1 MPYNAGRKP
10 ILVTGIHRSGT
21 TWVGKIL
28 ALDRRVSYISEPLN
42 VLHRPGVLR
51 TPVEH
56 WYTYI
61 CEENEKYYLDAFNE
75 TLEFKYHLGLEVQS
89 LRSFKDALRMVRDGS
104 NFLAGRAFR
113 RRPLIKDPF
122 AVFSSG
128 WFASRLGCQV
138 VITIRHPAGFVSS
151 LKRLSWDFD
160 FGSLLDQPLLV
171 RDWLGGFES
180 ELTVLSDD
188 SNDIVLQG
196 CLLWCIV
203 YQAVS
208 VLKRR
213 HPDFILVRHE
223 DLSKDPEGRY
233 KELFDALGLTYSER
247 VGRRVRQYSRG
258 SNPREL
264 SPTRIHSIAL
274 DSQANLNNWKSRLT
288 ADEIGRVKQ
297 LTARVYPDF
306 YSEQDWQ

>member
-1 MPYNAGRKP
+1 MPHNADRKP

-28 ALDRRVSYISEPLN
+28 ALDREVGYISEPLN
-42 VLHRPGVLR
+42 VLHRPGVMR
-51 TPVEH
+51 IPIKY

-61 CEENEKYYLDAFNE
+61 CEENEKYFIDAINE

-89 LRSFKDALRMVRDGS
+89 LRSWKDALRMVRDS
-104 NFLAGRAFR
+104 SSFLTGRTFR

-151 LKRLSWDFD
+151 LKRLGWNFD
-160 FGSLLDQPLLV
+160 FGSLLNQPLLI
-171 RDWLGGFES
+171 RDWLGGFET
-180 ELTVLSDD
+180 ELMALTESTK
-188 SNDIVLQG
+188 DILMQG

-208 VLKRR
+208 ILKSRY
-213 HPDFILVRHE
+213 PDFILVQYE
-223 DLSKDPEGRY
+223 DLSKDPVRRY
-233 KELFDALGLTYSER
+233 KELYDSLGLTYSARIEHKIR
-247 VGRRVRQYSRG
+247 YFSRE
-258 SNPREL
+258 SNPDEL
-264 SPTRIHSIAL
+264 SPGRTHSIAL
-274 DSQANLNNWKSRLT
+274 DSQANLDNWKRRLT
-288 ADEIGRVKQ
+288 AEEISRVKQ
-297 LTARVYPDF
+297 LTARVYPYF
-306 YSEQDWQ
+306 YDEQDWQ